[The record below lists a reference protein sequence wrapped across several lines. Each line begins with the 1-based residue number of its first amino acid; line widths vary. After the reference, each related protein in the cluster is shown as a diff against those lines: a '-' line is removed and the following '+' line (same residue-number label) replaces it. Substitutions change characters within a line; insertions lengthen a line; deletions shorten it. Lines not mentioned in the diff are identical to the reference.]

1 MLKNGWNWLK
11 VLKHVKDMILR
22 EHFIISC
29 AKFSQVCKLFCQDT
43 IRKLKAFGNM
53 LYHFYRVRPM
63 PFPKHHRY
71 CCGKGR
77 FNCERGITMC
87 SVLYDIIVHLKNIY
101 TECTLN
107 ENKNYDTFTPIL
119 LEFDFVSLDQAIN
132 LPFFITPSA

>member
-1 MLKNGWNWLK
+1 
-11 VLKHVKDMILR
+11 
-22 EHFIISC
+22 
-29 AKFSQVCKLFCQDT
+29 
-43 IRKLKAFGNM
+43 
-53 LYHFYRVRPM
+53 
-63 PFPKHHRY
+63 
-71 CCGKGR
+71 
-77 FNCERGITMC
+77 MC